1 MPGLDLRK
9 LSLRKRNP
17 SEQSLSSLARNASN
31 HLLND
36 VINNPQALQVGAQI
50 GPIANVA
57 KVLAENTDRSLPP
70 IFCELLQLRGQTLAG
85 DLDEELAPNWRQIG
99 RWIRYE
105 QAVEG
110 SGTRFSKPVLSLL
123 QFCPLLQVRNLL
135 KRGLVLLDYE
145 LEKNTVGELF
155 DGVIKSWNECGML
168 PEERSNYVKMILSA
182 PKMHLVHGRLRTSN
196 ELHHSVDHK
205 KIPENANGSNDEQN
219 GNPEDADEHLL
230 RKLPTGTESAVVMVA
245 SEING
250 LDRPL
255 SVFIRLQHPQTFY
268 PDLPDHAVPVRFV
281 FVLLNP
287 QGEMETLKIGRT
299 VSTLLSDEIFHI
311 VANYA
316 NDRFTLADCI
326 EELLGQ
332 STIIPPSQCS
342 PETTRLHP
350 EDVQIDRELLSKR
363 RQGLTTTETDNSG
376 SEDAHTVGIAV
387 SGRLFGGLIDD
398 VKRKLPFYVSDFT
411 DYFRGRFSQSIS
423 STICCLIWN
432 ITNVITFSAVMERLL
447 GGEIGAVE
455 NILCCAISGIVFGLF
470 AGQPLNILSAT
481 GPTLLFEAIIY
492 DICKTQQWEFLPF
505 RFWMGMW
512 ISFILMIIVAKDYS
526 ALVAFITRFTE
537 EAFATLISVVFIIQ
551 ALERVYAIRRVAPL
565 IEDPIEFLREPYCR
579 CDLANKSRLL
589 APNEMATELAK
600 CRELGGNPTGFACHF
615 KPDIFLFSIL
625 IFIGTF
631 VLAMKLHSFKQSPF
645 FSSRIRN
652 FVSDFGVLI
661 SIVVFTILSQ
671 FVGLKDMPGLQ
682 VPDHLTPTIE
692 RSWIVDFTN
701 IPHVY
706 VAFLAGVPAIFYS
719 VLIVMDQQI
728 TAVIVNRSDN
738 LLKKSSGY
746 HLDLAVVAL
755 LVLICSFMGLPF
767 FVAATVLSVAHIDS
781 LKLHSD
787 VATLGEEPSF
797 HGVKEQRLTV
807 IISHILIGLS
817 LFFTRIIRLVP
828 MPVLAG
834 IFLYLGVISLS
845 GTQFIQRLLLL
856 LMPVKYQPE
865 YRWLRPVKM
874 RRAHLFTFIQLL
886 SILALFGLKSMDSLK
901 ITFPLMLVIMVILR
915 AWPIERFFTYTEL
928 LALDDRLPRW
938 SEVMKPSKKSR
949 DSGTSI
955 LSQNQEETELTKS

>member
-9 LSLRKRNP
+9 LSLRIRNP
-17 SEQSLSSLARNASN
+17 SEQSLSSLARNSSN

-36 VINNPQALQVGAQI
+36 VVNSPQALQVGTQLDS
-50 GPIANVA
+50 PIANVA

-85 DLDEELAPNWRQIG
+85 DLDEELAPSWRQIG

-105 QAVEG
+105 QSVEG

-145 LEKNTVGELF
+145 LEKNTIGELF
-155 DGVIKSWNECGML
+155 NGIIGSWKECGML
-168 PEERSNYVKMILSA
+168 REERSDYVKMILSA
-182 PKMHLVHGRLRTSN
+182 PKMHLVHGRLRTAN
-196 ELHHSVDHK
+196 ELHHAGRRAEISTNHLQFNSVDHK
-205 KIPENANGSNDEQN
+205 KIPDNTNGSNDEQI
-219 GNPEDADEHLL
+219 GNTEDADEHLL
-230 RKLPTGTESAVVMVA
+230 RKLPTGTESAVVLVA
-245 SEING
+245 SDIKG

-255 SVFIRLQHPQTFY
+255 SVFIRLQHSQIFY
-268 PDLPDHAVPVRFV
+268 PDMPDHAVPVRFV

-287 QGEMETLKIGRT
+287 QSEMETLRIGRT

-311 VANYA
+311 VANFA
-316 NDRFTLADCI
+316 NDRFTLADAVD
-326 EELLGQ
+326 ELLGQ
-332 STIIPPSQCS
+332 STLISPSQCS

-350 EDVQIDRELLSKR
+350 EDVQIDREVLSKR
-363 RQGLTTTETDNSG
+363 RQGLTTPEIDNSG

-398 VKRKLPFYVSDFT
+398 VKYLKAINAIINL
-411 DYFRGRFSQSIS
+411 
-423 STICCLIWN
+423 
-432 ITNVITFSAVMERLL
+432 FSAVMERLL

-455 NILCCAISGIVFGLF
+455 NILCCAISGIIFGLF

-492 DICKTQQWEFLPF
+492 DICKTQQWAFLPF

-512 ISFILMIIVAKDYS
+512 ISCILMIIVAKDYS

-551 ALERVYAIRRVAPL
+551 ALERVWSIRLAAPL
-565 IEDPIEFLREPYCR
+565 IADPIEFLQEPYCR

-589 APNEMATELAK
+589 APHEMTTELAK

-631 VLAMKLHSFKQSPF
+631 ALAMKLHSFKQSSF
-645 FSSRIRN
+645 FSSKIRN

-661 SIVVFTILSQ
+661 SIVIFTILSQ
-671 FVGLKDMPGLQ
+671 LVGLKDMPGLQ

-692 RSWIVDFTN
+692 RSWIVDFAN

-706 VAFLAGVPAIFYS
+706 VAFLAAVPAIFYS

-728 TAVIVNRSDN
+728 TAVI
-738 LLKKSSGY
+738 KSSGY

-755 LVLICSFMGLPF
+755 LVLICSLLGLPF

-787 VATLGEEPSF
+787 IATPGEQPSF

-817 LFFTRIIRLVP
+817 LFFTHIIRLVP

-886 SILALFGLKSMDSLK
+886 SILALFGLKSIDSLK
-901 ITFPLMLVIMVILR
+901 ITFPLMLVIMRGQLNV
-915 AWPIERFFTYTEL
+915 FFTHIEL
-928 LALDDRLPRW
+928 LALDDRLPSW

-949 DSGTSI
+949 ASGTSI
-955 LSQNQEETELTKS
+955 LSQNQEETELTKSKDDA